1 MTSTSM
7 PTPPES
13 LASYEVH
20 TKINRVGLWLFF
32 ISETFLFA
40 GLLASRFYLWGGTR
54 PELDQT
60 LGLTITSILLLSS
73 FFMNR
78 AESAIA
84 HDDRKTFLRSM
95 LITAGLGLAFFVGV
109 VGFEWRG
116 HLGPS
121 DGVYG
126 AVLFGMTGLHA
137 LHVLSG
143 IVLIL
148 LVWNLGRKGN
158 FSAERHWGVEATAI
172 YWHFVDV
179 VWVFYYPALYLM
191 GTAVPAG

>member
-1 MTSTSM
+1 MSL
-7 PTPPES
+7 ES
-13 LASYEVH
+13 LTAYRVQLR
-20 TKINRVGLWLFF
+20 TNRLGLWLFF
-32 ISETFLFA
+32 LSETFMFG
-40 GLLASRFYLWGGTR
+40 GLLASRFYLWGNTR
-54 PELDQT
+54 PDLDQT
-60 LGLTITSILLLSS
+60 LGLIVTSVLLLSS

-78 AESAIA
+78 AETAMA
-84 HDDRKTFLRSM
+84 HDDRKTFGISM
-95 LITAGLGLAFFVGV
+95 LITAALGIAFLIGV
-109 VGFEWRG
+109 VAFEWQG
-116 HLGPS
+116 HVKPW

-143 IVLIL
+143 VVLIL
-148 LVWNLGRKGN
+148 IIWNLGRKGH

-191 GTAVPAG
+191 GTVVP